1 MADSSRPGLLAA
13 ARRLMSSTAAW
24 GEVRLSLLANDL
36 ELEKLRVLDSLSW
49 LALAAV
55 GGAAG
60 LGLFSAGLLML
71 LQPPQRWWAMLLLGL
86 LYLAGAWFGLGLA
99 RQKLRA
105 KPGPFDA
112 SLAELRRDQAAL
124 TPATS
129 DTAAAPAPS
138 PRRTRQAGAA
148 APAAPAAPA
157 ASDAATATAELSA
170 AVAALRQAAATAS
183 VGKRAPGPGA
193 P

>member
-129 DTAAAPAPS
+129 DTAAAPAPAPS
-138 PRRTRQAGAA
+138 PRRTRQAGA
-148 APAAPAAPA
+148 AAPAAPA

-170 AVAALRQAAATAS
+170 AVAALRQAFATAS